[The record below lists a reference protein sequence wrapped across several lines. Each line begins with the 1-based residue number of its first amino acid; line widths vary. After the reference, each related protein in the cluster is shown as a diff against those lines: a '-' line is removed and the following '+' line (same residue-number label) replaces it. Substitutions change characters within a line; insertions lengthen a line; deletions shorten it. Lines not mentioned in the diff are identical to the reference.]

1 MPEQPTTR
9 PSLVR
14 RLQGDRDERAWDE
27 FSQIYEPV
35 VLRLMRAQGLQDCD
49 ARDATQQVL
58 LRISGAID
66 RYVPDGADASFRR
79 WLFRI
84 ARNVVI
90 TFLMRQSKLPT
101 VLNDQEL
108 VEVLDG
114 SIADSAESQLFDAEY
129 QQQIL
134 ATVIEQVRREFKES
148 TWQAFVETSI
158 NGRAIPDVA
167 RELKMSVG
175 SVYVARSRIIS
186 RLRMKVEEFE
196 RED

>member
-90 TFLMRQSKLPT
+90 TFLTRQSKLPT

-134 ATVIEQVRREFKES
+134 ATAIEQVRREFKES

-175 SVYVARSRIIS
+175 SVYVARSRIIA

-196 RED
+196 RDD